1 MDEVITRFLNS
12 AAGSIPALDLL
23 ASWAGRLGVPVLV
36 ILVAVQWWSRIDRP
50 HVRHACLSAGLSFLL
65 GLGVNQ
71 IVIAIIHRVRP
82 YDAGIT
88 HLIVE
93 KSADW
98 SFPSDHATASVA
110 IAAAFALQRLP
121 LRALLFALV
130 ALAICLSRVYVGTH
144 YVSDVL
150 GGALTGICAAVL
162 VKLLY
167 RENSR
172 LDRLATGIF

>member
-1 MDEVITRFLNS
+1 MDDVITRFLNS
-12 AAGSIPALDLL
+12 TAGSVPALDLL
-23 ASWAGRLGVPVLV
+23 AIWAGKLGVP
-36 ILVAVQWWSRIDRP
+36 ILVALVAIQWWSRIDRL
-50 HVRHACLSAGLSFLL
+50 HVRHAGLSAGLSFLL
-65 GLGVNQ
+65 GLGINQ
-71 IVIAIIHRVRP
+71 IIIAVIHRVRP

-98 SFPSDHATASVA
+98 SFPSDHATASVS

-121 LRALLFALV
+121 LRTALFALV
-130 ALAICLSRVYVGTH
+130 ALVVCLARVYVGTH

-150 GGALTGICAAVL
+150 AGALVGICAAVL
-162 VKLLY
+162 VKLLF

-172 LDRLATGIF
+172 IDRLATRIF

>member
-1 MDEVITRFLNS
+1 MDEAITRFLNS
-12 AAGSIPALDLL
+12 TAGNLPALDLL
-23 ASWAGRLGVPVLV
+23 AIWAGRLGVPILV
-36 ILVAVQWWSRIDRP
+36 IIVAVQWWSRMDRL
-50 HVRHACLSAGLSFLL
+50 HVRHACLSGGLSFLL
-65 GLGVNQ
+65 GLGINQ
-71 IVIAIIHRVRP
+71 IIIAVIHRVRP
-82 YDAGIT
+82 YDADIT

-98 SFPSDHATASVA
+98 SFPSDHATASVS

-121 LRALLFALV
+121 LRTVLFGLV
-130 ALAICLSRVYVGTH
+130 AVVICLSRVYVGTH

-150 GGALTGICAAVL
+150 GGALVGICAAYL